1 MADLFVT
8 TASLVPK
15 PSTIKPSGQEKPNSN
30 NGLFTT
36 MQQIQVMT
44 PGSGK

>member
-15 PSTIKPSGQEKPNSN
+15 PSTVKPAGQEKPNSN

-36 MQQIQVMT
+36 VQAIQVVT
-44 PGSGK
+44 PGTGR